1 MFFRNRSAH
10 NTHIM
15 QILACVWCML
25 TVTKPTAVSFF
36 MLWLTAKTKKESHDR
51 ANCAMDFHHIRV
63 GQRFS
68 LENPLRIPIDLL
80 HNGHRHHVEVKHW
93 NVRPTMDSHLEWN
106 INRAKQS
113 SKKIKVNFLNSPIAG
128 RVMNECLDHQY
139 NIYCIYHVHVGNRST
154 TNAVHFHHCV
164 AVSW

>member
-15 QILACVWCML
+15 QILACVWCVL

-36 MLWLTAKTKKESHDR
+36 MLWLTAKNKEESHDR
-51 ANCAMDFHHIRV
+51 ANCAMNFHHIRV

-128 RVMNECLDHQY
+128 RVMNECLDHFSIQY
-139 NIYCIYHVHVGNRST
+139 ILYIPRSRWQSLDYQCSS
-154 TNAVHFHHCV
+154 FSSLCGR
-164 AVSW
+164 